1 MKRVRTFEDVKAAR
15 IKMGMTQAQLAAAL
29 RIPDPEY
36 NGMQTVGRWEK
47 GSKGLKAVPDPAQ
60 VAIEALLTGWRPSG
74 FKS

>member
-29 RIPDPEY
+29 RIPDPEEA
-36 NGMQTVGRWEK
+36 GVQTIGRWEK
-47 GSKGLKAVPDPAQ
+47 GTKGLKAVPGPTQ
-60 VAIEALLTGWRPSG
+60 VAIEALLTGWRPCG